1 MYIVCLIDV
10 RYPSPAPPTISS
22 RPPTPENLPKKKPR
36 TERPFD
42 PAKYHTRLVAFKLAY
57 LGKNYNGFEGHANNP
72 TPLPTIEDELWS
84 ALNKAR
90 LIFPKNGANPL
101 DPGEP
106 DWDSGLEYS
115 KCGRTDKGVSAFG
128 QVIGIRVRSSKP
140 VKKIKKAASEVT
152 TNGARE
158 EGHVAA
164 EGILVPSVNGDGK
177 VTVEAATAPQ
187 EVQEVQEE
195 EEKKPWDPIKDEL
208 PYCSLL
214 NRLLPPDIR
223 VLAWC
228 GNLPENFSARFSCKE
243 RQYRYFFTQPA
254 FPPTAHHLE
263 PPPPRSSQKLKKPKM
278 KDGWLNIEAMQE
290 AAKYFEGLHDFR
302 NFCKVDGGKQI
313 ENFDRRVWK
322 AAIEE
327 VEDSTTSLNYLDH
340 PAFMP
345 EGMTKGNPKVY
356 TFSLNG
362 SAFLWHQVRC
372 MVAVLFL
379 IGQGLEQPEIVR
391 DLLDVEANPRKPI
404 YEMAIDTPLV
414 LWDCIFPEEGD
425 PDRKDSLQWQ
435 YVGSAP
441 GTGDLKWG
449 TEGLMD
455 SLWRTW
461 RHRKIDEMLIG
472 TLMNVVAHQGPP
484 ISSLTLG
491 KLVKGSRSQK
501 VFDGG
506 DKARSQGEF
515 KPFSER
521 EKIESVDVINH
532 KYATR
537 KGFEN
542 AADMKVQGFRRLG
555 GKGVVV
561 DGKWYANAED
571 APKKVEGGEK

>member
-1 MYIVCLIDV
+1 M
-10 RYPSPAPPTISS
+10 
-22 RPPTPENLPKKKPR
+22 KK
-36 TERPFD
+36 
-42 PAKYHTRLVAFKLAY
+42 
-57 LGKNYNGFEGHANNP
+57 
-72 TPLPTIEDELWS
+72 
-84 ALNKAR
+84 NKKVV
-90 LIFPKNGANPL
+90 P
-101 DPGEP
+101 
-106 DWDSGLEYS
+106 
-115 KCGRTDKGVSAFG
+115 
-128 QVIGIRVRSSKP
+128 
-140 VKKIKKAASEVT
+140 EVT
-152 TNGARE
+152 INGTRE
-158 EGHVAA
+158 EGHVTA
-164 EGILVPSVNGDGK
+164 EGALLPTTNGDVK
-177 VTVEAATAPQ
+177 AVAQAPIAP
-187 EVQEVQEE
+187 EEIDEE
-195 EEKKPWDPIKDEL
+195 EEESWDPIRDEL

-223 VLAWC
+223 ILAWC
-228 GNLPENFSARFSCKE
+228 GDLPENFSARFSCKE

-263 PPPPRSSQKLKKPKM
+263 PPPPRSSKKLKKPKT
-278 KDGWLNIEAMQE
+278 KDGWLKIEKMQE

-313 ENFDRRVWK
+313 ENFDRRVYK

-345 EGMTKGNPKVY
+345 EGMPKGNPKVY

-379 IGQGLEQPEIVR
+379 VGQGLEQPEMVR

-414 LWDCIFPEEGD
+414 LWDCIFPKEGD
-425 PDRKDSLQWQ
+425 PDRKDSLPWE
-435 YVGSAP
+435 YVGSTP

-472 TLMNVVAHQGPP
+472 TLMGVVAQQGKPVEEL
-484 ISSLTLG
+484 SLG

-515 KPFSER
+515 KPFVER

-561 DGKWYANAED
+561 DGKWYANVED
-571 APKKVEGGEK
+571 APKKEESTS